1 MDIRK
6 KSKAIRAAYQ
16 EWWAEKW
23 DSELDAYLGSVWYR
37 QINGDMYEK
46 LNVMEQVT
54 RNVYSNF
61 VQQCLAKPK
70 APSKKKYLPQML
82 LFPDLVFNRKGGIR
96 KSLRNIPNAGLA
108 YHFLCFHRPSSR
120 VSDLVEHFREKQ
132 EWYRKRIPELEDID
146 VVPVG
151 YTPERCVN
159 YMFKYWGKGTFD
171 SSRVLI
177 LPDY

>member
-1 MDIRK
+1 MDGQKRSKTIRV
-6 KSKAIRAAYQ
+6 AY
-16 EWWAEKW
+16 ENWWTQNSHP
-23 DSELDAYLGSVWYR
+23 DLDAYLGSIWYR
-37 QINGDMYEK
+37 QINGDMCEK

-61 VQQCLAKPK
+61 VQQCLAKPR

-96 KSLRNIPNAGLA
+96 RSLRNIPNAGLA

-146 VVPVG
+146 VVPVE
-151 YTPERCVN
+151 YTPERCVS

-177 LPDY
+177 LPDD